1 MNMQM
6 KTIMTA
12 KISPQ
17 IESDELFL
25 MKLTEMAFRG
35 DELFAF
41 KGVDDNAFVCFT
53 SSSAPV
59 LYEHEKAFKYSV
71 SSLDHV
77 TVFERSGSLMFAAN
91 TLGVCIVVVHHGV
104 TPFVGGK
111 LLLDSAVSVLRG
123 CESASDA
130 VSVLKRVLTGQ
141 EVKGCTLVVADKG
154 MLVIEM
160 DFVLGRRV
168 EHKNAVMLSRM
179 RFEPTEGQEIH
190 CFREET
196 FKARCLSVTSHF
208 DVTKKTPFS
217 SVSDAFAFLRHH
229 KTSEPCFS
237 ANGMCCCIYRT
248 DGVPCRGSDVCIDW
262 TCDRF
267 GVVFDLKAA
276 RVFLIQGSR
285 LCHTSF
291 VPLNLALP
299 PPNPKLVKVFIFFFL
314 VLCLLVFFTQLCLQ
328 LDGYFTN
335 LGWKKFEEESQVSDM
350 YDACCAL
357 AVNDTS
363 NDATWA
369 RAAEFA
375 VKVQIV
381 QEPYLGRL
389 LNGVEFILDRDWV
402 KRKLFFV
409 ADAHCGL

>member
-1 MNMQM
+1 
-6 KTIMTA
+6 
-12 KISPQ
+12 
-17 IESDELFL
+17 
-25 MKLTEMAFRG
+25 MAFRG

-71 SSLDHV
+71 SAQDHV

-314 VLCLLVFFTQLCLQ
+314 FSAYWFFSHSFVCNWMDTLRILV
-328 LDGYFTN
+328 GKN
-335 LGWKKFEEESQVSDM
+335 LRRNRKFPTCM
-350 YDACCAL
+350 M
-357 AVNDTS
+357 
-363 NDATWA
+363 
-369 RAAEFA
+369 RAAPWPSMTR
-375 VKVQIV
+375 VTTRR
-381 QEPYLGRL
+381 GRVRL
-389 LNGVEFILDRDWV
+389 SLQSRC
-402 KRKLFFV
+402 KLFRNHTWGV
-409 ADAHCGL
+409 C